1 MNKENPKRH
10 EKTRL
15 RRFSW
20 EGKATKDEKESLV
33 EETVLEWY
41 EAKHRKASE
50 KEIVLINSIR
60 VLACPYCAA
69 DKIVKN
75 GHSSEGIQRYKCS
88 ICNGRFTALTGTIF
102 DNRKIPISEWI
113 EYLLHLFEFHSL
125 NTSSFDNRNASST
138 GRYWLFKV
146 FAVLKDI
153 QDDVKLSG
161 KVYLDELY
169 LPVIKSETY
178 KKEGGAGLNGLSR
191 NKICICC
198 AVDNNGN
205 SLFMQSGRGKPS
217 AEETWSAYWSHIKP
231 GSTLIHDGE
240 NSHTILIEHLKLNS
254 IVYTTKDTKGLE
266 DKDNPLDPI
275 NKRHALLKRFI
286 KMHGGYNR
294 ENMQDWL
301 NLFWFIANGPE
312 DKYDKVAKFI
322 DMALK
327 SNNVVRYRGS
337 MKTNE

>member
-20 EGKATKDEKESLV
+20 EGKESKDEKESLV

-41 EAKHRKASE
+41 EAKHRKASA
-50 KEIVLINSIR
+50 KELELINS
-60 VLACPYCAA
+60 VQVSACPYCAA

-88 ICNGRFTALTGTIF
+88 MCNGRFTAITGTIF

-125 NTSSFDNRNASST
+125 NTSAFDNRSASST
-138 GRYWLFKV
+138 GRYWLFKA

-153 QDDVKLSG
+153 QHNVQLSG

-169 LPVIKSETY
+169 LPVIKSETD
-178 KKEGGAGLNGLSR
+178 KKENGAKLNGLSR
-191 NKICICC
+191 NKICVCC
-198 AVDNNGN
+198 AVDSDGN
-205 SLFMQSGRGKPS
+205 SLFIQSGRGKPS
-217 AEETWSAYWSHIKP
+217 MEEIWSAYGSHIKT

-240 NSHTILIEHLKLNS
+240 NSHTILIEYLKLNS
-254 IVYTTKDTKGLE
+254 IVYTTQETKGLE

-294 ENMQDWL
+294 ENTQDWL
-301 NLFWFIANGPE
+301 NLFWFIANGSG
-312 DKYDKVAKFI
+312 DKYDKVTKFI
-322 DMALK
+322 EMALK
-327 SNNVVRYRGS
+327 TNITVRYRDA
-337 MKTNE
+337 MKGDK

>member
-1 MNKENPKRH
+1 MNKENPKRNN
-10 EKTRL
+10 KTRL

-20 EGKATKDEKESLV
+20 ERKEHKDEKESLV

-41 EAKHRKASE
+41 EAKHRKASD
-50 KEIVLINSIR
+50 KELELINSIQ
-60 VLACPYCAA
+60 VSACPYCAA

-88 ICNGRFTALTGTIF
+88 MCNGRFTAITGTIF

-125 NTSSFDNRNASST
+125 NTSSFDNRNSSST

-153 QDDVKLSG
+153 QDNVQLSG
-161 KVYLDELY
+161 DVYADELY

-178 KKEGGAGLNGLSR
+178 KKEDGNKLNGLSR

-198 AVDNNGN
+198 AVDNNGR
-205 SLFMQSGRGKPS
+205 SIFIQSGRGKPT
-217 AEETWSAYWSHIKP
+217 AEEAWNAYGSHIKL

-240 NSHTILIEHLKLNS
+240 NSHSLLIEHLNMKS
-254 IVYTTKDTKGLE
+254 IVYTTKETKGKE

-275 NKRHALLKRFI
+275 NRQHALLKRFI

-294 ENMQDWL
+294 ENAQDWL
-301 NLFWFIANGPE
+301 NLFWFIVNAPE
-312 DKYDKVAKFI
+312 DKYDKVTKFI

-327 SNNVVRYRGS
+327 TNNVVRYRES
-337 MKTNE
+337 MKGNE